1 MKNVKKPRKLDT
13 QNIDWVKVIME
24 LPEPVFSKEDLKEA
38 LTKAGVRIGKGAVG
52 INPATEQILS
62 DLSWYFER
70 ESERNIKFV
79 FEKSLIL
86 EDLNTHPVI
95 IESSSSEESNE
106 ESISEPSDNT
116 TESEEKEEVV
126 DEEVNLSELEKALD
140 LISDSIPVHQF
151 ATYALVYISLT
162 PGKYKLS
169 EIEEKFSKLGINKRQ
184 YLHAAMLNYKKL
196 GLSLVKIGMRSGEES
211 KKYLEF
217 PDKDINL
224 KKEVLNALEQS
235 LVDYRA
241 KKTWKRSEI
250 LENLDK
256 YLEKIKGNQVEET
269 PVSEPEQTTQVEQL
283 PVVTVENVFGDN
295 PIIGL
300 NRNRIYEPN
309 DTVEVRWLKW
319 LIIESSL
326 SFNGSM
332 TKLQHLLNW
341 IKTNRNEEITE
352 QTALSL
358 IQELRSDFSCIKMEA
373 DQYVSIKSSNYR
385 ELKVYDPTKL
395 QETIYVTLN
404 LKQDEAS
411 QAFPGLIFKAEETL
425 TEGRYLYEVTI
436 NGSLSSEIGLKKLVR
451 YLRIKGK
458 IYTSNSMFL
467 TRAIKLVEKEDKEQ
481 KEKEHLLRVAESMI
495 LAK

>member
-1 MKNVKKPRKLDT
+1 M
-13 QNIDWVKVIME
+13 
-24 LPEPVFSKEDLKEA
+24 
-38 LTKAGVRIGKGAVG
+38 
-52 INPATEQILS
+52 
-62 DLSWYFER
+62 
-70 ESERNIKFV
+70 
-79 FEKSLIL
+79 
-86 EDLNTHPVI
+86 
-95 IESSSSEESNE
+95 
-106 ESISEPSDNT
+106 
-116 TESEEKEEVV
+116 

-169 EIEEKFSKLGINKRQ
+169 EIKEKFSKLGIDKRQ
-184 YLHAAMLNYKKL
+184 YLHAALLNYKKL
-196 GLSLVKIGMRSGEES
+196 GFSLVKIGMRSGDES

-235 LVDYRA
+235 LMDYRA
-241 KKTWKRSEI
+241 KKIWKRSEI

-269 PVSEPEQTTQVEQL
+269 PVSEPEQTQVEQL

-341 IKTNRNEEITE
+341 IKTNRNEEISE

-385 ELKVYDPTKL
+385 ELRVYDPTKL

>member
-24 LPEPVFSKEDLKEA
+24 LPEPVFTKEDLKEA

-70 ESERNIKFV
+70 ESERNIKFI

-86 EDLNTHPVI
+86 EDINTHSVI
-95 IESSSSEESNE
+95 IESSSEESNE
-106 ESISEPSDNT
+106 ESISEPSDNA
-116 TESEEKEEVV
+116 TESEEKDDVV
-126 DEEVNLSELEKALD
+126 NEEVNLSELEKALD
-140 LISDSIPVHQF
+140 SISDLIPVHQL

-169 EIEEKFSKLGINKRQ
+169 EIKEKFSKLGIDKRQ
-184 YLHAAMLNYKKL
+184 YLQAALLNYKKL
-196 GLSLVKIGMRSGEES
+196 GFSIVKIGMHSGEES

-241 KKTWKRSEI
+241 KKNWKRSEI

-256 YLEKIKGNQVEET
+256 YFEKIKGNQVEET
-269 PVSEPEQTTQVEQL
+269 PVSEPEQTQVEQL

-295 PIIGL
+295 PMIGL
-300 NRNRIYEPN
+300 NRNRLYEPN

-341 IKTNRNEEITE
+341 IKTNRNEEIPE

-373 DQYVSIKSSNYR
+373 DQYVSIKSSNFF
-385 ELKVYDPTKL
+385 
-395 QETIYVTLN
+395 LN
-404 LKQDEAS
+404 LLMFIIKYSGDLNCS
-411 QAFPGLIFKAEETL
+411 IC
-425 TEGRYLYEVTI
+425 LY
-436 NGSLSSEIGLKKLVR
+436 GS
-451 YLRIKGK
+451 
-458 IYTSNSMFL
+458 TFL
-467 TRAIKLVEKEDKEQ
+467 
-481 KEKEHLLRVAESMI
+481 EHLLHI
-495 LAK
+495 